1 MEKEKSFIAIFSGS
15 WDDLSHFDF
24 SDLSLKF
31 INLKNPDLK
40 KTLNSLEVREN
51 GAYNNIIHILKEN
64 GDSDYMYAL
73 IPIDFSQEID
83 AQSFWTVRDLL
94 LLIFPS
100 DITLHHLIDIDYV
113 DQKIHC
119 PGYTSYIFSPTG
131 SDNIFDEYLTYDS
144 EKLEEINEFIK
155 VAIERIEKIKYIK
168 SALHSYLSSYFQNF
182 KEMEFVNL
190 CIALESTVV
199 AHTELNYRIKRNV
212 SILLTSE
219 KDFARNIFKNVGK
232 IYTLRSKIVHSGKY
246 KIEKVEEY
254 LPYLKNLT
262 SRLIIE
268 MIAQNIEKL
277 ENLNDILTEKGFG
290 DNTSISEDYKPYIL
304 NTGARANALA
314 HELE

>member
-15 WDDLSHFDF
+15 WDDISHFDF
-24 SDLSLKF
+24 SDLNLKF

-40 KTLNSLEVREN
+40 KTLNSLEIREN
-51 GAYNNIIHILKEN
+51 GVYNNILYILKEN

-83 AQSFWTVRDLL
+83 AQSFWTVRDIL

-119 PGYTSYIFSPTG
+119 PGYTSYKFFPTG
-131 SDNIFDEYLTYDS
+131 FDNMFDEYLTYDS

-155 VAIERIEKIKYIK
+155 LAIERIEKIKYIK

-199 AHTELNYRIKRNV
+199 AQTELNYRIKRNV

-232 IYTLRSKIVHSGKY
+232 IYSLRSKIVHSGKY

-277 ENLNDILTEKGFG
+277 EILNDILTEKGFG

-314 HELE
+314 HKLE